1 MGFYSDRILP
11 HLINASMRK
20 PELQPYREWVGSAK
34 GRVLEVG
41 VGSGLNL
48 PIYGA
53 QVEEIVGP
61 EPAPHLIGMAKRV
74 ADQAKAPVRFI
85 AGSAEALPIETASVD
100 TVVMT
105 WTLCSIP
112 DAISALKEMRRVL
125 REGGELRG
133 GFVITQLDT
142 GYMKGPRPMTYFYEG
157 RASPA

>member
-1 MGFYSDRILP
+1 
-11 HLINASMRK
+11 
-20 PELQPYREWVGSAK
+20 
-34 GRVLEVG
+34 
-41 VGSGLNL
+41 
-48 PIYGA
+48 
-53 QVEEIVGP
+53 
-61 EPAPHLIGMAKRV
+61 
-74 ADQAKAPVRFI
+74 
-85 AGSAEALPIETASVD
+85 
-100 TVVMT
+100 VMT